1 MKNKNPLEK
10 TMNAYDLFIDSILSL
25 PFDVRR
31 DVLSIAERASNNP
44 YLYLFKR
51 IQKKD
56 VNDSIYGLLLE
67 QGLLTNGMF
76 ALND

>member
-10 TMNAYDLFIDSILSL
+10 AMNSYDLFIEAVLSL

-31 DVLSIAERASNNP
+31 DVLAIAEKKAKNP

-56 VNDSIYGLLLE
+56 VEDPIFNILME
-67 QGLLTNGMF
+67 NNLLTSEMF
-76 ALND
+76 QHA

>member
-1 MKNKNPLEK
+1 MNNKNPLEK
-10 TMNAYDLFIDSILSL
+10 AMNSYDLFIEAVLSL

-31 DVLSIAERASNNP
+31 DVLAIAEKKAKNP

-56 VNDSIYGLLLE
+56 VDDPIFNI
-67 QGLLTNGMF
+67 MM
-76 ALND
+76 

>member
-10 TMNAYDLFIDSILSL
+10 AMNSYDLFIEAVLSL

-31 DVLSIAERASNNP
+31 DVLAIAEKKTKNP

-56 VNDSIYGLLLE
+56 VEDPIFNILME
-67 QGLLTNGMF
+67 NNLLTSEMF
-76 ALND
+76 QHA